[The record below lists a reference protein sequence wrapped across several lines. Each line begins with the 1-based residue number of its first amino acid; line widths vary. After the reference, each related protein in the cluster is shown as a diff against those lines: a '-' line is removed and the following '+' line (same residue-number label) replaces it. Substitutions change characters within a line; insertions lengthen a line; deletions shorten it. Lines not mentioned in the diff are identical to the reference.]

1 MSFLDEVD
9 SLKAKAGITATNP
22 LVLVGVVAVVI
33 AIAFVI
39 GTALWSSF
47 TSPGVVVEHKEEAAA
62 VGAAE
67 QAEPKKICVHVVG
80 EVAKPGM
87 YELDEGARVSD
98 GIDAAGGML
107 EGADQ
112 LSINLARQLSD
123 GEQVVVSP
131 KVSPDASAS
140 TSSPS
145 DAQET
150 RSGAASGSNPSSTT
164 GKVNINT
171 ASAAE
176 LTSLDGVGEATA
188 AKIIAY
194 RQANG
199 SFSSI
204 EEIKKVSG
212 IGDKKFEALKD
223 RITV

>member
-9 SLKAKAGITATNP
+9 SLKAKIGITATNP
-22 LVLVGVVAVVI
+22 LVLVGVVVVVV

-39 GTALWSSF
+39 GAALWSGF
-47 TSPGVVVEHKEEAAA
+47 TSPGVVVGHKEEASS
-62 VGAAE
+62 VDTAE

-87 YELDEGARVSD
+87 YELEEGARVSD

-107 EGADQ
+107 GGADQ

-123 GEQVVVSP
+123 GEQVVVSS
-131 KVSPDASAS
+131 KASSDASAAAS
-140 TSSPS
+140 LPS
-145 DAQET
+145 DVQGT
-150 RSGAASGSNPSSTT
+150 RSGAASGGNPSSAM

-176 LTSLDGVGEATA
+176 LTSLDGVGDATA